1 MTDIVPAQDIE
12 RIVGVP
18 RHATEHWGRAVS
30 DEQRVYILHSREC
43 LESGIDLRDCSF
55 SLALDDGIDP
65 FDWYEDVPVAL
76 TLDEQDDKTWLV
88 PAPSARPDPSASGTG
103 VPRG

>member
-1 MTDIVPAQDIE
+1 MTDLVPPTEIE

-43 LESGIDLRDCSF
+43 LDSGIDLRYCAYSV
-55 SLALDDGIDP
+55 ALDDGIDP
-65 FDWYEDVPVAL
+65 RRWTEDVPLLLSIYDPDGEA
-76 TLDEQDDKTWLV
+76 WLE
-88 PAPSARPDPSASGTG
+88 PASPQPGRAS
-103 VPRG
+103 